1 MVLLGFESSAAGW
14 LEQKEPLS
22 CLPQDID
29 FYLKKCCRKNELL
42 YKNWPFKAYLFIIV
56 FSI

>member
-1 MVLLGFESSAAGW
+1 MVFLGFEPSAAGW
-14 LEQKEPLS
+14 LEPLS
-22 CLPQDID
+22 CLPQDIVFD
-29 FYLKKCCRKNELL
+29 LKKCCRKNELL